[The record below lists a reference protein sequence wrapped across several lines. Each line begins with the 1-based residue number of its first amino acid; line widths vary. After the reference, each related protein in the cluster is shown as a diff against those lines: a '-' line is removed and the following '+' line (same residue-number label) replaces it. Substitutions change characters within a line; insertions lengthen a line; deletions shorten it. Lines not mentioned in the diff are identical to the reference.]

1 MEKPN
6 RKWTE
11 KQFIKLS
18 NDRKN
23 PPPEDVKLAAV
34 AVSLNIRL
42 RSADMP
48 SVMQERA
55 LRLARELMDSST
67 SRRPNL
73 TIMARSIKK
82 EFDQLYGPA
91 WHCVA
96 GKSFGSFVTHS
107 PGGFVY
113 FSVDAY
119 SFLLFKTEVQVI
131 TEDPPPPCRR
141 TEPEGVPQ
149 VSGTPMEFFDLDE
162 STVQPVGFRKP
173 EMMTNTDSQM
183 MAADLPFDIQKIE
196 GASKLQD
203 TIATEICN
211 DYVHDFP
218 VTEA

>member
-6 RKWTE
+6 RKWAE
-11 KQFIKLS
+11 KQVIKLS

-141 TEPEGVPQ
+141 
-149 VSGTPMEFFDLDE
+149 
-162 STVQPVGFRKP
+162 
-173 EMMTNTDSQM
+173 
-183 MAADLPFDIQKIE
+183 
-196 GASKLQD
+196 
-203 TIATEICN
+203 
-211 DYVHDFP
+211 
-218 VTEA
+218 